1 MPFSPARASL
11 FFSLLFSAVLSAP
24 VQPFFAPPQDAH
36 RRLESRD
43 TPAASLAIDP
53 ALVPAFGIT
62 KGAGANVRQEG
73 SCDGFNGVNAVL
85 IPCFCPPDLDVFLQ
99 HLSDAVVAGNVLG
112 QPIQFS
118 NDATDTSE
126 DTNRA
131 RATAMIILLQNFNG
145 TQGVGCPASSAP
157 NFLSQ
162 QKTGIRSDITFVVA
176 D

>member
-1 MPFSPARASL
+1 MPFLSRASL
-11 FFSLLFSAVLSAP
+11 FFLLCSAIAAPTPATGPSQALSPRDSAV
-24 VQPFFAPPQDAH
+24 
-36 RRLESRD
+36 
-43 TPAASLAIDP
+43 DP
-53 ALVPAFGIT
+53 TLVPQFGIL